1 MIYGMG
7 MLDMGMVLSFG
18 QMVIDHE
25 IAANIKRIV
34 SGISMDDDSVALDV
48 IHKVGIGGN
57 YLAEKHT
64 FKHMKTELQPEVV
77 MERRNRD
84 RWEKDGK
91 KELAEVAREH
101 AAEILKTHQ
110 PKPLED
116 GVREEFQ
123 SIIKSI
129 E

>member
-1 MIYGMG
+1 MG

-25 IAANIKRIV
+25 IATHIKRIV
-34 SGISMDDDSVALDV
+34 SGISMDDDLLGLDV

-64 FKHMKTELQPEVV
+64 VKYMKTELQQEIV

-101 AAEILKTHQ
+101 AAEILKNHQ

-116 GVREEFQ
+116 GVHEEFQ
-123 SIIKSI
+123 RIIKSA